1 MSETH
6 ETKVNVNVNSG
17 SSGLVGVLI
26 AFFFNVFGAFFAWWL
41 MAKWSFLKSFLY
53 ALGFTVAF
61 VISFVLC
68 FFVIGF
74 VLLPIVDIVMLILV
88 YKACDNKSIQI
99 EMPSVQ
105 TQTIDK

>member
-6 ETKVNVNVNSG
+6 ETRVNVNVNSG

-53 ALGFTVAF
+53 ALAFSVAF
-61 VISFVLC
+61 GVSALLC
-68 FFVIGF
+68 YFLIGF
-74 VLLPIVDIVMLILV
+74 VLLPIVEIVMLVVV